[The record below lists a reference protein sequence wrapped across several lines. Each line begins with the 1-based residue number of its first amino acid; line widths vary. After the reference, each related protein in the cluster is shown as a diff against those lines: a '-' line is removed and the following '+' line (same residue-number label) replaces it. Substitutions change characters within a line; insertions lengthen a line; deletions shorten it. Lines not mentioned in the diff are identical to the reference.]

1 MDSDPLYSIGEL
13 SRRTGLTVKTIR
25 FYSDQ
30 GIVPPTDRT
39 PAGYR
44 LYGPDA
50 LARLN
55 LARTLRDLGLGLA
68 TVRKVLDREASIPEV
83 TEAHAN
89 ALDVQIQTLRLRRAV
104 LRAVARR
111 GPTTLEMDLMHRLA
125 TLSQAERHRLVSGFI
140 DDAFQGLRTNPEFVT
155 LMRSVLPELPAD
167 PTPEQVEAWVE
178 LAGLCQDPD
187 FRIAIR
193 RTAEDQADESS
204 QQGVGTLHDTL
215 NQAMCERIAEAVS
228 AGLLPASA
236 KGASPTDS
244 LGGLY
249 ADAFERAD
257 EGDLRRWLLARLQA
271 AADPH
276 TERYWQLLATI
287 NGWPASPTLAPVYS
301 WFTAAV
307 GKIGEDIP
315 GTSRRPLPTTFW
327 RNSGPWNPER
337 GV

>member
-1 MDSDPLYSIGEL
+1 MDSDTLYSIGEL

-25 FYSDQ
+25 FYSDR
-30 GIVPPTDRT
+30 GIVPPTGRS

-44 LYGPDA
+44 LYSLDA
-50 LARLN
+50 LARLD
-55 LARTLRDLGLGLA
+55 LARTLRDLGLDLA

-111 GPTTLEMDLMHRLA
+111 GPTTMEMDLMHRLA
-125 TLSQAERHRLVSGFI
+125 TLSQAERLRLVSGFI
-140 DDAFQGLRTNPEFVT
+140 DDTFEGLHTNPEFVT
-155 LMRSVLPELPAD
+155 LMRSAMPELPDD

-178 LAGLCQDPD
+178 LAGLCQSAD
-187 FRIAIR
+187 FRFAIR
-193 RTAEDQADESS
+193 RTAEDQAEEPS
-204 QQGVGTLHDTL
+204 QQDVSTLHDAL
-215 NQAMCERIAEAVS
+215 NQAMRERIAEAAS

-236 KGASPTDS
+236 KGVSLTDS

-257 EGDLRRWLLARLQA
+257 EGGLRRWLLARLQTT
-271 AADPH
+271 ADPH

-301 WFTAAV
+301 WFTAVFAKSDDDHHK
-307 GKIGEDIP
+307 GLM
-315 GTSRRPLPTTFW
+315 R
-327 RNSGPWNPER
+327 
-337 GV
+337 